1 MLVGI
6 RETGEGEGEGLR
18 LVVSV
23 LISFHVFFFFFFL
36 SFCVVWCGGGYGEEM
51 GRGFLKITFE
61 ISLIQNLGYTVQY
74 YILHEYRM
82 LIIIASLTSLF
93 GIHDISCGGC
103 GVAGYGTARVFR
115 PFFCDNAVMP

>member
-36 SFCVVWCGGGYGEEM
+36 SFCVVWWWVRGGDGEGVLEDHFRDIFNPKS
-51 GRGFLKITFE
+51 GVHG
-61 ISLIQNLGYTVQY
+61 TVLY
-74 YILHEYRM
+74 P
-82 LIIIASLTSLF
+82 A
-93 GIHDISCGGC
+93 
-103 GVAGYGTARVFR
+103 
-115 PFFCDNAVMP
+115 